1 MSSVIKK
8 AYGKVNLFLA
18 VGGKRADGRHDV
30 ETVLCRV
37 GVYDTVTVSETDTE
51 CIELICN
58 DSALPTNEENIAY
71 LAAMRYL
78 ERASLIKGIRITIE
92 KRIPVKAGMGGGS
105 SDAAAVLSAL
115 DELYGALTFDELCE
129 IASGIGAD
137 VPFFLYKKNV
147 MLGKGT
153 GTELYECGE
162 LCFDA
167 YGVFVMHGEK
177 LSTGKAYE
185 ALDNAKRGDFEL
197 KRADKL
203 IKTIASGDLFAFAG
217 EIKNDFE
224 LCCDTFNEV
233 SDKLYEA
240 GCLKAFLCGSGPT
253 TCGVFDT
260 REAAENAAATLGY
273 NCFTATIG
281 IS

>member
-1 MSSVIKK
+1 MKSITKN

-37 GVYDTVTVSETDTE
+37 GVYDTVTVTE
-51 CIELICN
+51 IEGNKVELVC
-58 DSALPTNEENIAY
+58 DDKSLPTNEENIAF
-71 LAAMRYL
+71 LAALRYFEHSGL
-78 ERASLIKGIRITIE
+78 DKGVRISIE

-115 DELYGALTFDELCE
+115 NDMYGALAFDGLCV

-137 VPFFLYKKNV
+137 VPFFLYEKNV

-162 LCFDA
+162 LGFEA

-185 ALDNAKRGDFEL
+185 ALDNAKQGNTVLR
-197 KRADKL
+197 KADGL
-203 IKTIASGDLFAFAG
+203 IGALYDVFKTAG
-217 EIKNDFE
+217 EIQNDFE
-224 LCCDTFNEV
+224 LCCSTFNEV
-233 SDKLYEA
+233 ADKLYELGA
-240 GCLKAFLCGSGPT
+240 LKAFLCGSGPT
-253 TCGVFDT
+253 VCGLFDT
-260 REAAENAAATLGY
+260 REAAEAAASVLGY
-273 NCFTATIG
+273 RCFVTTVG
-281 IS
+281 V